1 MKFKVVLSLLTL
13 DLGKDL
19 IIDNG
24 PLNNNNNNNNTIL
37 YNKPMIKIY
46 IYIDYNIMFN
56 V

>member
-24 PLNNNNNNNNTIL
+24 PLNNNNTIL